1 LEACRAGRR
10 SIHRSLP
17 RTQPLRRPR
26 RRPAAAARRAARA
39 EPVGINPAAL
49 DNPTG
54 LTGQGGI
61 GKTQLAVAYGYRD
74 EYPDGVYWL
83 NAAND
88 LRLSFTDGVEAE
100 LDFAGKV

>member
-1 LEACRAGRR
+1 M
-10 SIHRSLP
+10 
-17 RTQPLRRPR
+17 
-26 RRPAAAARRAARA
+26 
-39 EPVGINPAAL
+39 
-49 DNPTG
+49 
-54 LTGQGGI
+54 
-61 GKTQLAVAYGYRD
+61 AYGYRD